1 MSLKRLITESEIE
14 SLLDFFKP
22 QKGIPEATAKSVME
36 LNKEKYR
43 KQLSGQLIN
52 PKILPKL
59 KKILES
65 SYESSRVQCG
75 ENVGI
80 LTAQSFGQLQTQN
93 TLNSFHKAGFAE
105 KTVVSGVPRFTEL
118 LNATRSPK
126 GSSCIIHFVK
136 ENDSIQ
142 SLRKLINSTVV
153 ELSLGKLAETMV
165 MVLDKPKEPWYD
177 FFATLYNDNFKAY
190 AHCISITF
198 KKRLLY
204 EYRLSLEDIALK
216 IEDTYSDLF
225 CVFSPIH
232 MARMDIFVDT
242 TNVSIPDN
250 KILFVSSDNMIDI
263 YIEDVV
269 IPNLEKLSVCGIK
282 GISNMFYTSDKQGKW
297 YIETEGS
304 NFSDVL
310 AHPFVDMRTAM
321 TNDIWEIFGTLGI
334 EATRQY
340 LIEELANIM
349 AGINPCHSKLLVDKM
364 TYSGVITSISRY
376 AQRGETNGP
385 LSKASF
391 EETSDNL
398 MNAALFGEREC
409 TDGVSASIICGKRGK
424 FGTGVCELRV
434 DVSKLVEDEVMEELV
449 FEVIDD

>member
-1 MSLKRLITESEIE
+1 MSKLRLITEAEIE
-14 SLLDFFKP
+14 SLLDFITP
-22 QKGIPEATAKSVME
+22 QRGIPGATAKSIVN
-36 LNKEKYR
+36 LNKDKFR
-43 KQLSGQLIN
+43 RQLQDQKIN

-59 KKILES
+59 KSMMKA
-65 SYESSRVQCG
+65 SYENAKVQCG

-105 KTVVSGVPRFTEL
+105 KTVVSGVPRFSEL

-126 GSSCIIHFVK
+126 GSSCIMHFVK
-136 ENDSIQ
+136 ENESIQ

-153 ELSLGKLAETMV
+153 EFTLGKLAESMV
-165 MVLDKPKEPWYD
+165 MLLNKPSEEWYEV
-177 FFATLYNDNFKAY
+177 FSYLHNDYFKAHS
-190 AHCISITF
+190 HCVSIVF
-198 KKRLLY
+198 KKRLLF
-204 EYRLSLEDIALK
+204 EYQITLEQIASK
-216 IEDTYSDLF
+216 IEETYSDLF
-225 CVFSPIH
+225 CVFSPLH
-232 MARMDIFVDT
+232 MGRLDVFVDT
-242 TNVSIPDN
+242 SNISIPED
-250 KILFVSSDNMIDI
+250 KVLFVSSDNMIDI

-269 IPNLEKLSVCGIK
+269 IHNLEKLFLCGIK
-282 GISNMFYTSDKQGKW
+282 GISNMFYANDKEGKW

-321 TNDIWEIFGTLGI
+321 TNDMWEIYATLGI

-340 LIEELANIM
+340 LIEELASIM

-376 AQRGETNGP
+376 AQRSETNGP

-409 TDGVSASIICGKRGK
+409 TDGVSASIICGKLGK
-424 FGTGVCELRV
+424 FGTGVCELRI

-449 FEVIDD
+449 FEIVND